1 MCRTRKF
8 GWTLKGTSRST
19 TLLSALRRER
29 DVPTQRRTP
38 TKGKLADFNAQIE
51 QAVEAVLVLD
61 SSGKIIDANHN
72 ASLLLKI
79 DRDDIAK
86 VNIAKISARDQVGAG
101 GKKLFAAKIAQ
112 AIQGRAPIFEWI
124 FETPAG
130 QSVVCEVQLL
140 RLAVKEKDL
149 IRANIIN
156 ITPHKEV
163 ENWRLQASG
172 AEMEATDELAAL
184 ALAGASVASSL
195 ELNKVLQVLA
205 HQLTHLLD
213 VQTCI
218 LADWQPESKT
228 LKTRLEFVN
237 QAARTRGSNG
247 KIMQLADQLDIAKVI
262 EGIKPLQK
270 RSDDVTL
277 TAKEKRALKEAGIST
292 LLLLPLIAQS
302 KTIGLVELQDKR
314 QPRSFSDHEIYLAQ
328 TLCHQ
333 AAVAMENARLFQSTR
348 RQVKELTILHQV
360 ATVTAAATDEDEL
373 LQRATQLIRESIYS
387 DNFGVMLLTADGK
400 QLAIHPSYESAPEI
414 VGKKIALNE
423 GVTGRVAVTGKPI
436 RIDDIREENNYLDY
450 DKSTLSE
457 LCVPMKIGE
466 RLIGVINAES
476 RQANHFTE
484 DDERLLLTL
493 AGQLATGIERLRNA
507 GAEHRRTTQLSILN
521 ELTAEMSGVLEQDKL
536 FKIVVE
542 RLNLRMGY
550 FSTDISTVEEESK
563 AFVVRAAS
571 GAFEAFIPKEG
582 FSQPFGTG
590 LLDQAARTGQA
601 VVSNDVHKSKQYHGV
616 PGLETINSE
625 LVIPIKIYKKVIA
638 LLNIEAVQLNAFDDH
653 EIAALNTLGDQISTA
668 LESIHLF
675 ESTRRQ
681 LQELTVLHAIT
692 HAAVNAK
699 TEDDLLERATE
710 IIGASIYPDQFG
722 FLLLDSENQMLL
734 PNRFYR
740 GLTDELIKDPIP
752 LSQGVVG
759 RVAATGKPW
768 RLPDVRK
775 EPSYM
780 NVNSAM
786 RSELC
791 VPILGNDNRIL
802 GVINAESGQ
811 LNAFTEADLR
821 LMNTIAGQLG
831 TAIEKIR
838 LHESERVQ
846 RSQAETLREVAAILG
861 AATESSN
868 MLDLILEQLKR
879 VVPFDSA
886 SIQIVKDKMLSIRAV
901 AGTLDKGAVGF
912 ELPIK
917 KDKFAHPLLFEQ
929 RTILYEDISEHPD
942 WMKAPGAAGV
952 KSWIGAPLIVRG
964 DCIGVLTVDGYQAKQ
979 FTQADA
985 QMVATFAIHAGIALE
1000 NARLFEE
1007 AQDAYVQTVSALA
1020 SAIDVRDSY
1029 TSGHSER
1036 LAELAVETGRQLD
1049 CSPQEL
1055 TDIQWA
1061 ALLHDIGKIGVPDNI
1076 LRKPSALD
1084 ISELEVMRR
1093 HPEIGAHI
1101 VEPVRNLATV
1111 APIIRAH
1118 QERYDGTGYPD
1129 RLKGDEIP
1137 KIARIISVA
1146 DAYVAMTD
1154 ERVYRKARSTE
1165 EAISEI
1171 KRCSGSQFDPEV
1183 VKAFLKVLKQ
1193 NKK

>member
-1 MCRTRKF
+1 MPPKRRK
-8 GWTLKGTSRST
+8 
-19 TLLSALRRER
+19 
-29 DVPTQRRTP
+29 P
-38 TKGKLADFNAQIE
+38 TKGKLTAYSAEIE
-51 QAVEAVLVLD
+51 QAIEAVLILNG
-61 SSGKIIDANHN
+61 SGKIIDANHN
-72 ASLLLKI
+72 ATLLLRI
-79 DRDDIAK
+79 ERDDIAK
-86 VNIAKISARDQVGAG
+86 SNIAKISASKQSGAK
-101 GKKLFAAKIAQ
+101 GKKLFAEKMAQ
-112 AIQGRAPIFEWI
+112 VIKGEEPLFEWT

-130 QSVVCEVQLL
+130 QPVECDVHLQ
-140 RLAVKEKDL
+140 RLAVKEKEL

-156 ITPHKEV
+156 IAPRKEV
-163 ENWRLQASG
+163 EKWRLQGSG
-172 AEMEATDELAAL
+172 PEMEATDELAAL

-213 VQTCI
+213 VQICI
-218 LADWQPESKT
+218 LADWEPVSKT

-237 QAARTRGSNG
+237 QAARTPATNG
-247 KIMQLADQLDIAKVI
+247 QITQLASQLDIAKVVEEI
-262 EGIKPLQK
+262 RPLQR
-270 RSDDVTL
+270 RSDAATL
-277 TAKEKRALKEAGIST
+277 ATKDKRVLKEAGVST

-302 KTIGLVELQDKR
+302 KTIGLVELQDRR
-314 QPRSFSDHEIYLAQ
+314 QPRSFSDHEIYIAQ

-333 AAVAMENARLFQSTR
+333 AAVALENARLFQSTR

-360 ATVTAAATDEDEL
+360 ATATAAATNEDEL
-373 LQRATQLIRESIYS
+373 IESATELIRDSIYS
-387 DNFGVMLLTADGK
+387 DNFGVMLLTSDGK
-400 QLAIHPSYESAPEI
+400 ELAIHPSYESAPEI
-414 VGKKIALNE
+414 VGKKIPLNE
-423 GVTGRVAVTGKPI
+423 GVTGRVAVAGKPM
-436 RIDDIREENNYLDY
+436 RIGDIRQEQNYLDY
-450 DKSTLSE
+450 DKHTLSE

-476 RQANHFTE
+476 SQANHFTE

-507 GAEHRRTTQLSILN
+507 NAERRRTTQLSVLN

-542 RLNLRMGY
+542 RLNRHMGY
-550 FSTDISTVEEESK
+550 FSTDISTVEEDSK
-563 AFVVRAAS
+563 TFVVRAAS

-590 LLDQAARTGQA
+590 LLDQAASTGQA
-601 VVSNDVHKSKQYHGV
+601 VVANDVHKSKQYHGV
-616 PGLETINSE
+616 PGLETIKSE

-638 LLNIEAVQLNAFDDH
+638 LLNIEAAQVNAFDDH
-653 EIAALNTLGDQISTA
+653 EVAALTTLGDQISIA
-668 LESIHLF
+668 LESINLF

-699 TEDDLLERATE
+699 TEDELLERATE

-722 FLLLDSENQMLL
+722 FLLLDSENQVLQV
-734 PNRFYR
+734 NRFYR
-740 GLTDELIKDPIP
+740 GQNEELVGNVIP

-768 RLPDVRK
+768 RVPDVRK

-780 NVNSAM
+780 NENSAM
-786 RSELC
+786 LSELC
-791 VPILGNDNRIL
+791 VPIFGNDNRIL
-802 GVINAESGQ
+802 GVINAESSQ
-811 LNAFTEADLR
+811 LNLFTEADLR
-821 LMNTIAGQLG
+821 LLNTIAGQLG

-846 RSQAETLREVAAILG
+846 RGQAETLREVAAILG

-868 MLDLILEQLKR
+868 VLDLILEQLKR

-901 AGTLDKGAVGF
+901 AGTLDNSAVGF

-929 RTILYEDISEHPD
+929 RTILYEDISKHPD
-942 WMKAPGAAGV
+942 WMKAPGAEGV

-964 DCIGVLTVDGYQAKQ
+964 ECIGVLTVDGYEAKQ
-979 FTQADA
+979 FSQTDA

-1036 LAELAVETGRQLD
+1036 LAELAVETGRLLD
-1049 CSPQEL
+1049 CSAEEMV
-1055 TDIQWA
+1055 DIRWA

-1076 LRKPSALD
+1076 LRKPSELD
-1084 ISELEVMRR
+1084 LSELEVMRK

-1101 VEPVRNLATV
+1101 VEPVRNLANV

-1118 QERYDGTGYPD
+1118 QERYDGSGYPD

-1154 ERVYRKARSTE
+1154 ERVYRKARSAE
-1165 EAISEI
+1165 EAIKEI
-1171 KRCSGSQFDPEV
+1171 KRCSGSQFDPQI
-1183 VKAFLKVLKQ
+1183 VKAFLKVIQSLGK
-1193 NKK
+1193 

>member
-1 MCRTRKF
+1 LPSISK
-8 GWTLKGTSRST
+8 
-19 TLLSALRRER
+19 
-29 DVPTQRRTP
+29 
-38 TKGKLADFNAQIE
+38 QIKH
-51 QAVEAVLVLD
+51 AVEAVLVLEG
-61 SSGKIIDANHN
+61 SGKIVYANRH
-72 ASLLLKI
+72 AALLLKRE
-79 DRDDIAK
+79 RDDIVK
-86 VNIAKISARDQVGAG
+86 LSLAKISARKQDGAA
-101 GKKLFAAKIAQ
+101 GKKLFAEKIAQ
-112 AIQGRAPIFEWI
+112 TLKGQAPIFEWT
-124 FETPAG
+124 FETPSG

-140 RLAVKEKDL
+140 RQTVKEKDL

-156 ITPHKEV
+156 IKPHTEV
-163 ENWRLQASG
+163 ENWRLQAAG
-172 AEMEATDELAAL
+172 PETVATDELAAL

-205 HQLTHLLD
+205 HQLTHLLN

-218 LADWQPESKT
+218 LADWEHESKT

-237 QAARTRGSNG
+237 RDARSSGTNG
-247 KIMQLADQLDIAKVI
+247 NVTQLANQLEIAKVI
-262 EGIKPLQK
+262 EEVKPLQK
-270 RSDDVTL
+270 RSDDATL
-277 TAKEKRALKEAGIST
+277 SVKEKRILKEAGVST

-302 KTIGLVELQDKR
+302 RTTGLVELQDKR
-314 QPRSFSDHEIYLAQ
+314 EPRSFSDHEIYLAQ

-360 ATVTAAATDEDEL
+360 ATATAAATNEDEL
-373 LQRATQLIRESIYS
+373 IERATQLIRDSIYS
-387 DNFGVMLLTADGK
+387 DNFGVLLLTPDGK
-400 QLAIHPSYESAPEI
+400 KLAIHPSYESAPEI
-414 VGKKIALNE
+414 VGKKIPLSE
-423 GVTGRVAVTGKPI
+423 GVTGRVAASGKPMRVGDTRQEKI
-436 RIDDIREENNYLDY
+436 FLDY
-450 DKSTLSE
+450 DKTTLSE

-466 RLIGVINAES
+466 RLIGVMNAES
-476 RQANHFTE
+476 RQEHHFTE

-493 AGQLATGIERLRNA
+493 AGQLATGVERLRNA
-507 GAEHRRTTQLSILN
+507 GAERRRTTQLGVLN
-521 ELTAEMSGVLEQDKL
+521 ELSAEMSGVLEQDKL

-542 RLNLRMGY
+542 GLNRRMGY
-550 FSTDISTVEEESK
+550 FSTDISTMEEETK
-563 AFVVRAAS
+563 TFVVRAAS
-571 GAFEAFIPKEG
+571 GAFETFIPKEG

-590 LLDQAARTGQA
+590 LLSQAARTGQP
-601 VVSNDVHKSKQYHGV
+601 VVANDVHKSKQYHAV
-616 PGLETINSE
+616 PGLENINSE

-638 LLNIEAVQLNAFDDH
+638 LLNIEATQLNAFDDY
-653 EIAALNTLGDQISTA
+653 EVAALTTLGDQISIA
-668 LESIHLF
+668 LESINLF
-675 ESTRRQ
+675 EATKRQ

-699 TEDDLLERATE
+699 TEDELLERSTE

-722 FLLLDSENQMLL
+722 FLLLNHESQILL

-740 GLTDELIKDPIP
+740 GLNDELVSSVIP

-768 RLPDVRK
+768 RVADVRK
-775 EPSYM
+775 EPIYM

-791 VPILGNDNRIL
+791 VPIFGNDNRVL

-811 LNAFTEADLR
+811 LDAFTESDLR
-821 LMNTIAGQLG
+821 LLNTIAGQLG
-831 TAIEKIR
+831 TVIEKLR
-838 LHESERVQ
+838 LHESEKIQ

-861 AATESSN
+861 AATDSSN
-868 MLDLILEQLKR
+868 VLDLILEQLKR

-886 SIQIVKDKMLSIRAV
+886 SIQIVKGKMLSIRAV
-901 AGTLDKGAVGF
+901 AGTLDKSAIGF

-929 RTILYEDISEHPD
+929 RTILYEDISQHPD
-942 WMKAPGAAGV
+942 WMKAPGAEGV

-964 DCIGVLTVDGYQAKQ
+964 ECIGVLTVDGYEAKQ

-1036 LAELAVETGRQLD
+1036 LAKLAVETGKLLN
-1049 CSPQEL
+1049 CSAEEL
-1055 TDIQWA
+1055 MDLQWA

-1076 LRKPSALD
+1076 LGKPGALD
-1084 ISELEVMRR
+1084 LGELEVMRK

-1101 VEPVRNLATV
+1101 VEPVRNLANV

-1118 QERYDGTGYPD
+1118 QERYDGSGYPD

-1154 ERVYRKARSTE
+1154 ERVYRKARSPE
-1165 EAISEI
+1165 EAIKEI

-1183 VKAFLKVLKQ
+1183 VKAFLKVIQ
-1193 NKK
+1193 QAKK